1 MTRKKVELLAPAGN
15 LEKLKMAVIYGA
27 DAVYLAGQAFGLR
40 AFADNF
46 TGPELVKGVEFAQR
60 RGVKVYITVNIFAHN
75 QDLKELPNYLR
86 ELEALGVDGIIFS
99 DPGVWQIAQE
109 IGSTLNLHLSTQA
122 NTTNWA
128 SARFWESQD
137 VKRIILA
144 RELSLEEIQEI
155 RTKVNLELEVF
166 VHGAMCVSYSGRC
179 LLSNYFTGRDA
190 NLGECAQPCR
200 WRYALVEEKRPGEYY
215 PLFEDQRGTYLLNS
229 QDLCLIRY
237 LPELIKAGVNSFK
250 IEGRMKSIHY
260 VATVVKV
267 YREVLDAY
275 YANPDQFIFQ
285 EKWLQELAKVSHRD
299 YSTGFLLGKPNQ
311 NYATSAY
318 RRTHDF
324 IGLVRDYDPLA
335 KLAQVEQRNN
345 FQVGEKVEIM
355 GAETKLFSQEI
366 RELFS
371 ETGEVLTCAPHPQQ
385 IVCLRVEHPVKSWD
399 IIRREK
405 RDEIIHGFDP

>member
-128 SARFWESQD
+128 SARFWESRG

-190 NLGECAQPCR
+190 NLGECTQPCR

-267 YREVLDAY
+267 YREVLAVY
-275 YANPDQFIFQ
+275 YANPEQFIFR

-385 IVCLRVEHPVKSWD
+385 IVCLRVEHPVKPWD

-405 RDEIIHGFDP
+405 KDEIIHGFDP

>member
-128 SARFWESQD
+128 SARFWESRG

-385 IVCLRVEHPVKSWD
+385 IVCLRVEHPVKPWD

>member
-1 MTRKKVELLAPAGN
+1 
-15 LEKLKMAVIYGA
+15 
-27 DAVYLAGQAFGLR
+27 
-40 AFADNF
+40 
-46 TGPELVKGVEFAQR
+46 
-60 RGVKVYITVNIFAHN
+60 
-75 QDLKELPNYLR
+75 
-86 ELEALGVDGIIFS
+86 
-99 DPGVWQIAQE
+99 
-109 IGSTLNLHLSTQA
+109 
-122 NTTNWA
+122 
-128 SARFWESQD
+128 
-137 VKRIILA
+137 
-144 RELSLEEIQEI
+144 
-155 RTKVNLELEVF
+155 
-166 VHGAMCVSYSGRC
+166 MCVSYSGRC

-385 IVCLRVEHPVKSWD
+385 IVCLRVEHPVKPWD

-405 RDEIIHGFDP
+405 KDEIIHGFDP

>member
-1 MTRKKVELLAPAGN
+1 M
-15 LEKLKMAVIYGA
+15 
-27 DAVYLAGQAFGLR
+27 
-40 AFADNF
+40 
-46 TGPELVKGVEFAQR
+46 
-60 RGVKVYITVNIFAHN
+60 
-75 QDLKELPNYLR
+75 
-86 ELEALGVDGIIFS
+86 
-99 DPGVWQIAQE
+99 WQIAQE

-128 SARFWESQD
+128 SARFWESRG

-355 GAETKLFSQEI
+355 GAETKLFS
-366 RELFS
+366 R
-371 ETGEVLTCAPHPQQ
+371 
-385 IVCLRVEHPVKSWD
+385 K
-399 IIRREK
+399 
-405 RDEIIHGFDP
+405 

>member
-128 SARFWESQD
+128 SARFWESRG

-267 YREVLDAY
+267 YREVLAVY
-275 YANPDQFIFQ
+275 YANPEQFIFR

-385 IVCLRVEHPVKSWD
+385 IVCLRVEHPVKPWD

-405 RDEIIHGFDP
+405 KDEIIHGFDP

>member
-128 SARFWESQD
+128 SARFWESRG

>member
-385 IVCLRVEHPVKSWD
+385 IVCLRVEHPVKPWD

>member
-275 YANPDQFIFQ
+275 YANPDQFIFR

-385 IVCLRVEHPVKSWD
+385 IVCLRVEHPVKPWD

-405 RDEIIHGFDP
+405 KDEIIHGFDP

>member
-128 SARFWESQD
+128 SARFWESRD

>member
-1 MTRKKVELLAPAGN
+1 MNKVELLAPAGN
-15 LEKLKMAVIYGA
+15 FLKMQTALAHGA
-27 DAVYLAGQAFGLR
+27 DAVYLGIPDFSLR
-40 AFADNF
+40 VRINDFNLESLATAINY
-46 TGPELVKGVEFAQR
+46 VHNK
-60 RGVKVYITVNIFAHN
+60 KKKIYITVNIFAHN

-128 SARFWESQD
+128 SARFWESRG

-385 IVCLRVEHPVKSWD
+385 IVCLRVEHPVKPWD

-405 RDEIIHGFDP
+405 KDEIIHGFDP

>member
-128 SARFWESQD
+128 SARFWESRD

-275 YANPDQFIFQ
+275 YANPEQFIFR

-385 IVCLRVEHPVKSWD
+385 IVCLRVEHPVKPWD

-405 RDEIIHGFDP
+405 KDEIIHGFDP

>member
-179 LLSNYFTGRDA
+179 LLSNYFTGRGA

-275 YANPDQFIFQ
+275 YANPDQFIFR

>member
-128 SARFWESQD
+128 SARFWESRD

-385 IVCLRVEHPVKSWD
+385 IVCLRVEHPVKPWD

-405 RDEIIHGFDP
+405 KDEIIHGFDP

>member
-128 SARFWESQD
+128 SARFWESRG

-275 YANPDQFIFQ
+275 YANPEQFIFR

-385 IVCLRVEHPVKSWD
+385 IVCLRVEHPVKPWD

-405 RDEIIHGFDP
+405 KDEIIHGFDP